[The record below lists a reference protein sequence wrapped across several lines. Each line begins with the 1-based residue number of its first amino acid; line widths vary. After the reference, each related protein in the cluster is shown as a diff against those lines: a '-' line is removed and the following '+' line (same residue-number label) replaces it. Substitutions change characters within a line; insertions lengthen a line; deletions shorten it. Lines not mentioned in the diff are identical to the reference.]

1 MVLHRGIRMNI
12 NMTKISII
20 FFCLIQ
26 FLWTQDY
33 KVLSSQVTG
42 GQSNSN
48 SDSFNLTSGSLSHS
62 VKSSSSDSFSVSQG
76 IMGVTKS
83 LYALPPVVNA
93 FIADTIYRDGMPIRV
108 QGILTDLNGIA
119 SADLHLQLGG
129 SQEPIIIPMTA
140 LNDSIYEVSIADS
153 LVTIKNFR
161 AFIRGD
167 DNMAYTGESDRLTP
181 SVKYGEN
188 ELTTMIENSIYPDG
202 IPSERWR
209 MLSFPGSQDNPSITK
224 PKQEGHVFY
233 VWDLD
238 DSTWV
243 VPDSIYTGQAYW
255 FKHIYEN
262 PVPFSS
268 DSGMAIPLDP
278 YIIELKTGWNMVGSP
293 FAFPVEVSA
302 DPNEVSAL
310 YFFGDSTNRDGW
322 SLQEY
327 RMDPWA
333 GYAVYTE
340 LDSATIELL
349 PFPIEDQENST
360 NRIAGEGWTIA
371 LSAES
376 ERYIDKSMV
385 IGRHRN
391 AKDVKDGMDI
401 PLLPS
406 VSKGLSVALSLDND
420 TRFDHSS
427 DIRSTDEQNGVWSLS
442 VYSSSDPG
450 PVEFSAVANGLIPPE
465 ISVAVLDIQTRK
477 IYQDV
482 LVNPFTIDDRLK
494 LGYELKFVAGDPA
507 YVESMLLEI
516 LSQIP
521 SEFALGQNYP
531 NPFNPIT
538 RLDYLL
544 PRRSDVSIR
553 VYNMLGQEI
562 ITLLRQEQPYGKYSV
577 SWNGLDKYGKQVASG
592 VYFTELKSRN
602 IRRVTKMLLLK

>member
-1 MVLHRGIRMNI
+1 MYKNI
-12 NMTKISII
+12 KIMSKVG
-20 FFCLIQ
+20 FSGFSDLSVND
-26 FLWTQDY
+26 WTQNY
-33 KVLSSQVTG
+33 NVNTPQITG
-42 GQSNSN
+42 GQENSSSDNYNLNSN
-48 SDSFNLTSGSLSHS
+48 TSSLSAEY
-62 VKSSSSDSFSVSQG
+62 SSSDSFSVSQG
-76 IMGVTKS
+76 IMGVTKG
-83 LYALPPVVNA
+83 LYALPPAVNA

-108 QGILTDLNGIA
+108 QGILTDINGIA

-209 MLSFPGSQDNPSITK
+209 MLSFPGQDNPSIAK

-268 DSGMAIPLDP
+268 DSGMAIPLEP

-322 SLQEY
+322 SL
-327 RMDPWA
+327 
-333 GYAVYTE
+333 
-340 LDSATIELL
+340 
-349 PFPIEDQENST
+349 
-360 NRIAGEGWTIA
+360 
-371 LSAES
+371 
-376 ERYIDKSMV
+376 
-385 IGRHRN
+385 
-391 AKDVKDGMDI
+391 
-401 PLLPS
+401 
-406 VSKGLSVALSLDND
+406 
-420 TRFDHSS
+420 TR
-427 DIRSTDEQNGVWSLS
+427 V
-442 VYSSSDPG
+442 
-450 PVEFSAVANGLIPPE
+450 
-465 ISVAVLDIQTRK
+465 
-477 IYQDV
+477 
-482 LVNPFTIDDRLK
+482 
-494 LGYELKFVAGDPA
+494 
-507 YVESMLLEI
+507 
-516 LSQIP
+516 
-521 SEFALGQNYP
+521 
-531 NPFNPIT
+531 
-538 RLDYLL
+538 
-544 PRRSDVSIR
+544 
-553 VYNMLGQEI
+553 
-562 ITLLRQEQPYGKYSV
+562 
-577 SWNGLDKYGKQVASG
+577 
-592 VYFTELKSRN
+592 
-602 IRRVTKMLLLK
+602 

>member
-1 MVLHRGIRMNI
+1 MNNKLLI
-12 NMTKISII
+12 FTYLIS
-20 FFCLIQ
+20 FAF
-26 FLWTQDY
+26 TQNYDLP
-33 KVLSSQVTG
+33 VSQVTG
-42 GQSNSN
+42 GQVDSESENYRLSSN
-48 SDSFNLTSGSLSHS
+48 TSSLSADF
-62 VKSSSSDSFSVSQG
+62 SSSDSFSVSQG
-76 IMGVTKS
+76 IMGVTKG
-83 LYALPPVVNA
+83 LHALPPVVSA
-93 FIADTIYRDGMPIRV
+93 FIADTIYRDGMPIRI

-209 MLSFPGSQDNPSITK
+209 MLSFPGSQDNPSIAK

-268 DSGMAIPLDP
+268 DSGMAIPLEP
-278 YIIELKTGWNMVGSP
+278 YTIELKTGWNMVGSP

-360 NRIAGEGWTIA
+360 NRIAGEGWAIA

-420 TRFDHSS
+420 TRFNYSS

-577 SWNGLDKYGKQVASG
+577 TWNGLDKYGKQVASG

>member
-1 MVLHRGIRMNI
+1 MKKNKM
-12 NMTKISII
+12 KIS
-20 FFCLIQ
+20 FLFLCLIQ
-26 FLWTQDY
+26 FVWAQDY
-33 KVLSSQVTG
+33 DLPVSQVTG
-42 GQSNSN
+42 GQINSESENYRLSSN
-48 SDSFNLTSGSLSHS
+48 TSSLSADF
-62 VKSSSSDSFSVSQG
+62 SSSDSFSVSQG
-76 IMGVTKS
+76 VMGVTKG
-83 LYALPPVVNA
+83 LYALPPVVSA

-209 MLSFPGSQDNPSITK
+209 MLSFPGSQDNPSIAK

-268 DSGMAIPLDP
+268 DSGMAIPLEP

-349 PFPIEDQENST
+349 PFPTESQENST

-420 TRFDHSS
+420 TRFNYSS

-538 RLDYLL
+538 RLDYRL

>member
-1 MVLHRGIRMNI
+1 MNAPQ
-12 NMTKISII
+12 II
-20 FFCLIQ
+20 GGQ
-26 FLWTQDY
+26 ENSSSDNY
-33 KVLSSQVTG
+33 NLSSNA
-42 GQSNSN
+42 S
-48 SDSFNLTSGSLSHS
+48 SLSAEHS
-62 VKSSSSDSFSVSQG
+62 ISDSFSLSQG
-76 IMGVTKS
+76 IMGITKG

-108 QGILTDLNGIA
+108 QGVLTDLNGIA
-119 SADLHLQLGG
+119 SADLHLQVGG

-153 LVTIKNFR
+153 LVTIKNFK

-209 MLSFPGSQDNPSITK
+209 MLSFPGSQDNPSIAK

-268 DSGMAIPLDP
+268 DSGMAIPLEP
-278 YIIELKTGWNMVGSP
+278 YKIELKTGWNMVGSP

-310 YFFGDSTNRDGW
+310 YFFGDSTYRDGW

-360 NRIAGEGWTIA
+360 NRIAREGWTIA

-391 AKDVKDGMDI
+391 AKNVKDGMDI
-401 PLLPS
+401 PLLPY

-427 DIRSTDEQNGVWSLS
+427 DIRSIDEQNGVWSLS
-442 VYSSSDPG
+442 VYSSSNPG

-482 LVNPFTIDDRLK
+482 LVNPFIIDDRLK

-562 ITLLRQEQPYGKYSV
+562 ITLLRQEQSYGKYSV
-577 SWNGLDKYGKQVASG
+577 SWNGLDNYGKQVASG
-592 VYFTELKSRN
+592 VYFTELKAGKV
-602 IRRVTKMLLLK
+602 RRVTKMLLLK

>member
-1 MVLHRGIRMNI
+1 MNI

-76 IMGVTKS
+76 IMGVTKG
-83 LYALPPVVNA
+83 LYALPPVVSA
-93 FIADTIYRDGMPIRV
+93 FIADTIYRDGMPIRI

-209 MLSFPGSQDNPSITK
+209 MLSFPGSQDNPSIAK

-349 PFPIEDQENST
+349 PFPTESQENST

-420 TRFDHSS
+420 ARFNYSS

>member
-1 MVLHRGIRMNI
+1 MSNFTMRY
-12 NMTKISII
+12 I
-20 FFCLIQ
+20 FLLFCLHH
-26 FLWTQDY
+26 FVLSQDY
-33 KVLSSQVTG
+33 ILQSPQVTG
-42 GQSNSN
+42 GQVNSS
-48 SDSFNLTSGSLSHS
+48 SDSYNLSSNTSSLSAEF
-62 VKSSSSDSFSVSQG
+62 SSSDSFSVSQG
-76 IMGVTKS
+76 IMGVTKG
-83 LYALPPVVNA
+83 LYALPPVVSA

-188 ELTTMIENSIYPDG
+188 ELTTMIDNSIYPDG

-209 MLSFPGSQDNPSITK
+209 MLSFPGSQDNPSIAK

-268 DSGMAIPLDP
+268 DSGMAIPLEP
-278 YIIELKTGWNMVGSP
+278 YTIELKTGWNMVGSP

>member
-1 MVLHRGIRMNI
+1 MNI
-12 NMTKISII
+12 IMKYKFTLLLFLS
-20 FFCLIQ
+20 Q
-26 FLWTQDY
+26 FLVGQDY
-33 KVLSSQVTG
+33 ILKAPQVTG
-42 GQSNSN
+42 GQ
-48 SDSFNLTSGSLSHS
+48 T
-62 VKSSSSDSFSVSQG
+62 SSSSDLFNLSSNTAAQSADPSSSDSLSFSPG
-76 IMGVTKS
+76 IMGVTKG
-83 LYALPPVVNA
+83 LYALPPVVSA

-119 SADLHLQLGG
+119 SADLHLQQGG

-153 LVTIKNFR
+153 LVTINNFR

-202 IPSERWR
+202 IPSEHWR
-209 MLSFPGSQDNPSITK
+209 MLSFPGSQDNPSIAK

-268 DSGMAIPLDP
+268 DSGMAIPLEP
-278 YIIELKTGWNMVGSP
+278 YTIDLKTGWNMVGSP

-340 LDSATIELL
+340 LDSAAIELL
-349 PFPIEDQENST
+349 PFPIEDEENST
-360 NRIAGEGWTIA
+360 NRIAEEGWTIV

-376 ERYIDKSMV
+376 EKYIDKTMV
-385 IGRHRN
+385 IGRHGN

-406 VSKGLSVALSLDND
+406 VSKGLSVALSLDNG

-427 DIRSTDEQNGVWSLS
+427 DIRSIDQQNGVWSLS
-442 VYSSSDPG
+442 VVSSSDPG
-450 PVEFSAVANGLIPPE
+450 PVQFSAAAEGLIPPE

-482 LVNPFTIDDRLK
+482 LVNSFTIDDRLS
-494 LGYELKFVAGDPA
+494 LAYELKFVAGDPA

-577 SWNGLDKYGKQVASG
+577 SWNGLDKSGKQVASG
-592 VYFTELKSRN
+592 VYFTELRAGS
-602 IRRVTKMLLLK
+602 IRKTRKMLLLK

>member
-1 MVLHRGIRMNI
+1 MKKNKM
-12 NMTKISII
+12 KIS
-20 FFCLIQ
+20 FLFLCLIQ
-26 FLWTQDY
+26 FVWAQDY
-33 KVLSSQVTG
+33 DLPVSQVTG
-42 GQSNSN
+42 GQINSESENYRLSSN
-48 SDSFNLTSGSLSHS
+48 TSSLSADF
-62 VKSSSSDSFSVSQG
+62 SSSDSFSVSLG
-76 IMGVTKS
+76 IMGVTKG
-83 LYALPPVVNA
+83 LYALPPVVSA
-93 FIADTIYRDGMPIRV
+93 FIADTIYRDGMPIRI

-188 ELTTMIENSIYPDG
+188 ELTTMIDNSIYPDG

-209 MLSFPGSQDNPSITK
+209 MLSFPGSQDNPSIAK

-268 DSGMAIPLDP
+268 DSGMAIPLEP
-278 YIIELKTGWNMVGSP
+278 YTIDLKTGWNMVGSP

-349 PFPIEDQENST
+349 PFPIENQENST

-376 ERYIDKSMV
+376 ERYIDKSIV

-406 VSKGLSVALSLDND
+406 LSKGLSMALSLDND
-420 TRFDHSS
+420 ARFNYSS

-442 VYSSSDPG
+442 IYSSSDPG

-538 RLDYLL
+538 SLDYLL

>member
-1 MVLHRGIRMNI
+1 MKKNKM
-12 NMTKISII
+12 KIS
-20 FFCLIQ
+20 FLFLCLIQ
-26 FLWTQDY
+26 FAWAQNYDLP
-33 KVLSSQVTG
+33 VSQVTG
-42 GQSNSN
+42 GQVNSESEN
-48 SDSFNLTSGSLSHS
+48 YSLSS
-62 VKSSSSDSFSVSQG
+62 NTASQSAESSSSDSLSLSPGLMGITQG
-76 IMGVTKS
+76 
-83 LYALPPVVNA
+83 LYALPPVVSA

-119 SADLHLQLGG
+119 SADLHLQQGG
-129 SQEPIIIPMTA
+129 SQESIIIPMTA

-153 LVTIKNFR
+153 LVTINNFR

-167 DNMAYTGESDRLTP
+167 DNMAYTGESNRLTP

-188 ELTTMIENSIYPDG
+188 ELTTMIDNSIYPNG

-209 MLSFPGSQDNPSITK
+209 MLSFPGSQDNPSIAK

-278 YIIELKTGWNMVGSP
+278 YTINLKNGWNMVGSP

-333 GYAVYTE
+333 GYAVYTD
-340 LDSATIELL
+340 LDSATVDLL
-349 PFPIEDQENST
+349 PFPIEDEENSS
-360 NRIAGEGWTIA
+360 NRIAEEGWTIV

-376 ERYIDKSMV
+376 ERYIDKTMV

-401 PLLPS
+401 PLLPP
-406 VSKGLSVALSLDND
+406 VSKGLSVALSLDNG
-420 TRFDHSS
+420 TRFEHSS
-427 DIRSTDEQNGVWSLS
+427 DIRSIDQQNGVWSLS
-442 VYSSSDPG
+442 VSSASDPG
-450 PVEFSAVANGLIPPE
+450 PVQFSAAAEGSIAPE

-477 IYQDV
+477 IYTDI
-482 LVNPFTIDDRLK
+482 LVNSFTIDERLS
-494 LGYELKFVAGDPA
+494 LAYELKFVAGDPA

-577 SWNGLDKYGKQVASG
+577 SWNGLDKSGKQVASG
-592 VYFTELKSRN
+592 VYFTELRAGS
-602 IRRVTKMLLLK
+602 IRKTRKMLLLK

>member
-1 MVLHRGIRMNI
+1 MSNFTMRY
-12 NMTKISII
+12 I
-20 FFCLIQ
+20 FLLFCLHH
-26 FLWTQDY
+26 FVLSQDY
-33 KVLSSQVTG
+33 ILQSPQVTG
-42 GQSNSN
+42 GQVN
-48 SDSFNLTSGSLSHS
+48 
-62 VKSSSSDSFSVSQG
+62 SSSDSYNLSSNTATQSADASSSDSLSFSPG
-76 IMGVTKS
+76 IMGVTKG
-83 LYALPPVVNA
+83 LYALPPVVSA
-93 FIADTIYRDGMPIRV
+93 FIADTIYRDGMPIRI

-188 ELTTMIENSIYPDG
+188 ELTTMIDNSIYPDG

-209 MLSFPGSQDNPSITK
+209 MLSFPGSQDNPSIAK

-268 DSGMAIPLDP
+268 DSGMAIPLEP
-278 YIIELKTGWNMVGSP
+278 YTIDLKTGWNMVGSP
-293 FAFPVEVSA
+293 FAYPVEVSA

-544 PRRSDVSIR
+544 PIRSDVSIS

>member
-1 MVLHRGIRMNI
+1 MSNFTMRY
-12 NMTKISII
+12 I
-20 FFCLIQ
+20 FLLFCLHH
-26 FLWTQDY
+26 F
-33 KVLSSQVTG
+33 VLSQEYILRSPQVTG
-42 GQSNSN
+42 GQVN
-48 SDSFNLTSGSLSHS
+48 
-62 VKSSSSDSFSVSQG
+62 SSSDSYNLSSNTATQSADASSSDSLSFSPG
-76 IMGVTKS
+76 IMGVTKG
-83 LYALPPVVNA
+83 LYALPPVVSA

-188 ELTTMIENSIYPDG
+188 ELTTMIDNSIYPDG

-209 MLSFPGSQDNPSITK
+209 MLSFPGSQDNPSIAK

-268 DSGMAIPLDP
+268 DSGMAIPLEP
-278 YIIELKTGWNMVGSP
+278 YTIELKTGWNMVGSP

-349 PFPIEDQENST
+349 PFPTESQENST

-577 SWNGLDKYGKQVASG
+577 SWNGLDNYGKQVASG
-592 VYFTELKSRN
+592 VYFTELKAGKV
-602 IRRVTKMLLLK
+602 RRVTKMLLLK

>member
-1 MVLHRGIRMNI
+1 MKKNKM
-12 NMTKISII
+12 KIS
-20 FFCLIQ
+20 FLFLCLIQ
-26 FLWTQDY
+26 FVWAQDY
-33 KVLSSQVTG
+33 DLPVSQVTG
-42 GQSNSN
+42 GQIN
-48 SDSFNLTSGSLSHS
+48 SGSENYKLSS
-62 VKSSSSDSFSVSQG
+62 NTSSLSAEFSSSDSFSVSQG
-76 IMGVTKS
+76 IMGVTKG
-83 LYALPPVVNA
+83 LYALPPVVSA
-93 FIADTIYRDGMPIRV
+93 FIADTIYRDGMPIRI

-188 ELTTMIENSIYPDG
+188 ELTTMIDNSIYPDG

-209 MLSFPGSQDNPSITK
+209 MLSFPGSQDNPSIAK

-268 DSGMAIPLDP
+268 DSGMAIPLEP
-278 YIIELKTGWNMVGSP
+278 YTIDLKTGWNMVGSP
-293 FAFPVEVSA
+293 FAFPGEVSA
-302 DPNEVSAL
+302 APNEVSAL

-406 VSKGLSVALSLDND
+406 VSKGLSVAL
-420 TRFDHSS
+420 
-427 DIRSTDEQNGVWSLS
+427 
-442 VYSSSDPG
+442 
-450 PVEFSAVANGLIPPE
+450 
-465 ISVAVLDIQTRK
+465 
-477 IYQDV
+477 
-482 LVNPFTIDDRLK
+482 
-494 LGYELKFVAGDPA
+494 
-507 YVESMLLEI
+507 
-516 LSQIP
+516 
-521 SEFALGQNYP
+521 
-531 NPFNPIT
+531 
-538 RLDYLL
+538 
-544 PRRSDVSIR
+544 
-553 VYNMLGQEI
+553 
-562 ITLLRQEQPYGKYSV
+562 
-577 SWNGLDKYGKQVASG
+577 
-592 VYFTELKSRN
+592 
-602 IRRVTKMLLLK
+602 

>member
-1 MVLHRGIRMNI
+1 MNI
-12 NMTKISII
+12 II
-20 FFCLIQ
+20 KYKPMLLLLLVK
-26 FLWTQDY
+26 FLWAQDY
-33 KVLSSQVTG
+33 NVLSSQVTS
-42 GQSNSN
+42 GQVNSS
-48 SDSFNLTSGSLSHS
+48 SDSYNLSSNTASQSAE
-62 VKSSSSDSFSVSQG
+62 SSSSDSLSLAPGLMGIAQG
-76 IMGVTKS
+76 
-83 LYALPPVVNA
+83 LYALPPLVSA

-119 SADLHLQLGG
+119 SADLHLQQGG
-129 SQEPIIIPMTA
+129 SQESIVIPMTA

-167 DNMAYTGESDRLTP
+167 DNMAYTGESDRVTP
-181 SVKYGEN
+181 SVKYGQN
-188 ELTTMIENSIYPDG
+188 ELTTLIDNSIYPNG

-209 MLSFPGSQDNPSITK
+209 MLSFPGSQDNPSIAK

-238 DSTWV
+238 DSTWI

-268 DSGMAIPLDP
+268 DSGMAIPLEP
-278 YIIELKTGWNMVGSP
+278 YTINLKNGWNMVGSP

-340 LDSATIELL
+340 LESATIDLL
-349 PFPIEDQENST
+349 PFPIEDEEN
-360 NRIAGEGWTIA
+360 NARRIAGEGWTIV

-376 ERYIDKSMV
+376 ERYIDKTMV

-401 PLLPS
+401 PLLPP
-406 VSKGLSVALSLDND
+406 VSKGLSVALSLDNG
-420 TRFDHSS
+420 TRFEHSS
-427 DIRSTDEQNGVWSLS
+427 DIRSIDQQNGVWSLS
-442 VYSSSDPG
+442 VSSASDPG
-450 PVEFSAVANGLIPPE
+450 PVQFSAAAEGSIAPE

-477 IYQDV
+477 IYTDI
-482 LVNPFTIDDRLK
+482 LVNSFTIDERLS
-494 LGYELKFVAGDPA
+494 LAYELKFVAGDPA

-577 SWNGLDKYGKQVASG
+577 SWNGLDKSGKQVASG
-592 VYFTELKSRN
+592 VYFTELRAGS
-602 IRRVTKMLLLK
+602 IRKTRKMLLLK

>member
-1 MVLHRGIRMNI
+1 MNKKMIRNNIIVL
-12 NMTKISII
+12 
-20 FFCLIQ
+20 LAIQ
-26 FLWTQDY
+26 FIIAQDFD
-33 KVLSSQVTG
+33 VLSSQITG
-42 GQSNSN
+42 GQVNSS
-48 SDSFNLTSGSLSHS
+48 SDSFNLSSNTASQTANP
-62 VKSSSSDSFSVSQG
+62 SSSDSFSVSQG
-76 IMGVTKS
+76 ITGITQS

-108 QGILTDLNGIA
+108 QGVLKDLNGIA
-119 SADLHLQLGG
+119 SAELYLQQGG
-129 SQEPIIIPMTA
+129 STESIVIPMVA

-167 DNMAYTGESDRLTP
+167 DNMAYTGESQKLTP
-181 SVKYGEN
+181 SVKYGQN
-188 ELTTMIENSIYPDG
+188 ELTTLIDNSIYPNG
-202 IPSERWR
+202 IPSEHWR
-209 MLSFPGSQDNPSITK
+209 MLSFPGDLDNPLIEN
-224 PKQEGHVFY
+224 PKDEGHVFY

-238 DSTWV
+238 ESTWT
-243 VPDSIYTGQAYW
+243 VPDSIYPGHAYW
-255 FKHIYEN
+255 FKHIYED

-268 DSGMAIPLDP
+268 DSGMAIPLEP
-278 YIIELKTGWNMVGSP
+278 YTINLENGWNMVGSP

-333 GYAVYTE
+333 GYAVYTD
-340 LDSATIELL
+340 LDSATVDLL
-349 PFPIEDQENST
+349 PFPIEDEENSS
-360 NRIAGEGWTIA
+360 NRIAEEGWTIV

-376 ERYIDKSMV
+376 ERYIDKTMV

-401 PLLPS
+401 PLLPP
-406 VSKGLSVALSLDND
+406 VSKGLSVALSLDNG

-427 DIRSTDEQNGVWSLS
+427 DIRSTDQQNGVWSLS
-442 VYSSSDPG
+442 ISSSNNPG
-450 PVEFSAVANGLIPPE
+450 PVQFSAAAEGSIAPE

-477 IYQDV
+477 IYTDV
-482 LVNPFTIDDRLK
+482 LVNPFTIDDRFK
-494 LGYELKFVAGDPA
+494 LAYELKFVAGDPA

-577 SWNGLDKYGKQVASG
+577 SWNGLDKSGKQVASG
-592 VYFTELKSRN
+592 VYFTELRAGS
-602 IRRVTKMLLLK
+602 IRKTRKMLLLK

>member
-1 MVLHRGIRMNI
+1 MKKNKM
-12 NMTKISII
+12 KIS
-20 FFCLIQ
+20 FLFLCLIQ
-26 FLWTQDY
+26 FVWAQDY
-33 KVLSSQVTG
+33 DLPVSQVTG
-42 GQSNSN
+42 GQINSESENYRLSSN
-48 SDSFNLTSGSLSHS
+48 TSSLSADF
-62 VKSSSSDSFSVSQG
+62 SSSDSFSVSQG
-76 IMGVTKS
+76 IMGVTKG
-83 LYALPPVVNA
+83 LYALPPVVSA
-93 FIADTIYRDGMPIRV
+93 FIADTIYRDGMPIRI

-209 MLSFPGSQDNPSITK
+209 MLSFPGSQDNPSIAK

-268 DSGMAIPLDP
+268 DSGMAIPLEP
-278 YIIELKTGWNMVGSP
+278 YTIELKTGWNMVGSP

-349 PFPIEDQENST
+349 PFPTESQENST

>member
-1 MVLHRGIRMNI
+1 M
-12 NMTKISII
+12 
-20 FFCLIQ
+20 
-26 FLWTQDY
+26 
-33 KVLSSQVTG
+33 
-42 GQSNSN
+42 
-48 SDSFNLTSGSLSHS
+48 
-62 VKSSSSDSFSVSQG
+62 
-76 IMGVTKS
+76 
-83 LYALPPVVNA
+83 
-93 FIADTIYRDGMPIRV
+93 
-108 QGILTDLNGIA
+108 
-119 SADLHLQLGG
+119 
-129 SQEPIIIPMTA
+129 
-140 LNDSIYEVSIADS
+140 
-153 LVTIKNFR
+153 
-161 AFIRGD
+161 
-167 DNMAYTGESDRLTP
+167 
-181 SVKYGEN
+181 
-188 ELTTMIENSIYPDG
+188 
-202 IPSERWR
+202 
-209 MLSFPGSQDNPSITK
+209 
-224 PKQEGHVFY
+224 FY

-349 PFPIEDQENST
+349 PFPTESQENST

-482 LVNPFTIDDRLK
+482 LVNPFIIDDRLK

-521 SEFALGQNYP
+521 SEFTLGQNYP
-531 NPFNPIT
+531 NPFNPVT

>member
-1 MVLHRGIRMNI
+1 MNI

-140 LNDSIYEVSIADS
+140 MNDSIYEVSIADS

-209 MLSFPGSQDNPSITK
+209 MLSFPGSQDNPSIAK

-268 DSGMAIPLDP
+268 DSGMAIPLEP

-349 PFPIEDQENST
+349 PFPIENQENST

-376 ERYIDKSMV
+376 ERYIDKSML

-420 TRFDHSS
+420 ARFNYSS

-521 SEFALGQNYP
+521 SEFTLGQNYP

>member
-1 MVLHRGIRMNI
+1 MNI
-12 NMTKISII
+12 IMKYKLTLLLLLS
-20 FFCLIQ
+20 Q
-26 FLWTQDY
+26 FLVGQDY
-33 KVLSSQVTG
+33 ILKAPQVTG
-42 GQSNSN
+42 GQASLS
-48 SDSFNLTSGSLSHS
+48 SDLFNL
-62 VKSSSSDSFSVSQG
+62 SSNTATQSADPISSDSFSVSQG
-76 IMGVTKS
+76 IMGVTQG

-108 QGILTDLNGIA
+108 QGILVDMNGIA
-119 SADLHLQLGG
+119 SADLYLQQGG
-129 SQEPIIIPMTA
+129 AEETVIIPMVA

-161 AFIRGD
+161 AFIRGH

-188 ELTTMIENSIYPDG
+188 ELTTLIDNSIYPNG
-202 IPSERWR
+202 IPSEHWR
-209 MLSFPGSQDNPSITK
+209 MLSFPGSLDNPLIAQ
-224 PKQEGHVFY
+224 PKEDGHVFY

-243 VPDSIYTGQAYW
+243 VPDSIYSGQAYW
-255 FKHIYEN
+255 FKHIYED

-268 DSGMAIPLDP
+268 DSGTAIPLEP
-278 YIIELKTGWNMVGSP
+278 YTINLKKGWNMVGSP
-293 FAFPVEVSA
+293 FAFPVEVEA
-302 DPNEVSAL
+302 DPNEVSGL

-327 RMDPWA
+327 EMDPWA
-333 GYAVYTE
+333 GYAVYTDLE
-340 LDSATIELL
+340 SATIDLL
-349 PFPIEDQENST
+349 PFPIEDEEN
-360 NRIAGEGWTIA
+360 NARRIAGEGWTIV

-376 ERYIDKSMV
+376 ERYIDKTMV
-385 IGRHRN
+385 IGRHSN
-391 AKDVKDGMDI
+391 AKDIKDGMDI

-406 VSKGLSVALSLDND
+406 VGKGLSMALSLDNG

-427 DIRSTDEQNGVWSLS
+427 DIRSLDEQNGVWSVS
-442 VYSSSDPG
+442 ISSASDPG
-450 PVEFSAVANGLIPPE
+450 PVQFSAAVDGSIPPE

-477 IYQDV
+477 IYTDV
-482 LVNPFTIDDRLK
+482 LVNPFTIDERLN
-494 LGYELKFVAGDPA
+494 LAYELKFVAGDPA

-577 SWNGLDKYGKQVASG
+577 SWNGLDKSGKQVASG
-592 VYFTELKSRN
+592 VYFTELRAGS
-602 IRRVTKMLLLK
+602 IRKTRKMLLLK

>member
-1 MVLHRGIRMNI
+1 MKKNKM
-12 NMTKISII
+12 KIS
-20 FFCLIQ
+20 FLFLCLIQ
-26 FLWTQDY
+26 FAWAQNYDLP
-33 KVLSSQVTG
+33 VSQVTG
-42 GQSNSN
+42 GQVNSESEN
-48 SDSFNLTSGSLSHS
+48 YSLSS
-62 VKSSSSDSFSVSQG
+62 NTASQSAESSSSDSLSLSPGLMGITQG
-76 IMGVTKS
+76 
-83 LYALPPVVNA
+83 LYALPPLVSA

-119 SADLHLQLGG
+119 SADLHLQQGG
-129 SQEPIIIPMTA
+129 SQESIVIPMTA

-167 DNMAYTGESDRLTP
+167 DNMAYTGESNRLTP

-188 ELTTMIENSIYPDG
+188 ELTTMIDNSIYPNG

-209 MLSFPGSQDNPSITK
+209 MLSFPGSQDNPSIAK

-238 DSTWV
+238 DSTWI

-268 DSGMAIPLDP
+268 DSGMAIPLEP
-278 YIIELKTGWNMVGSP
+278 YTINLKNGWNMVGSP

-302 DPNEVSAL
+302 DPIEVSAL

-333 GYAVYTE
+333 GYAVYTD
-340 LDSATIELL
+340 LDSATVDLL
-349 PFPIEDQENST
+349 PFPIEDEENSS
-360 NRIAGEGWTIA
+360 NRIAEEGWTIV

-376 ERYIDKSMV
+376 ERYIDKTMV

-401 PLLPS
+401 PLLPP
-406 VSKGLSVALSLDND
+406 VSKGLSVALSLDNG
-420 TRFDHSS
+420 TRFEHSS
-427 DIRSTDEQNGVWSLS
+427 DIRSIDQQNGVWSLS
-442 VYSSSDPG
+442 VSSASDPG
-450 PVEFSAVANGLIPPE
+450 PVQFSAAAEGSIAPE

-477 IYQDV
+477 IYTDI
-482 LVNPFTIDDRLK
+482 LVNSFTIDERLS
-494 LGYELKFVAGDPA
+494 LAYELKFVAGDPA

-577 SWNGLDKYGKQVASG
+577 SWNGLDKSGKQVASG
-592 VYFTELKSRN
+592 VYFTELRAGS
-602 IRRVTKMLLLK
+602 IRKTRKMLLLK

>member
-1 MVLHRGIRMNI
+1 MNI
-12 NMTKISII
+12 IMKYKFTLLLFLS
-20 FFCLIQ
+20 Q
-26 FLWTQDY
+26 FLVGQDY
-33 KVLSSQVTG
+33 ILKAPQVTG
-42 GQSNSN
+42 GQ
-48 SDSFNLTSGSLSHS
+48 T
-62 VKSSSSDSFSVSQG
+62 SSSSDLFNLSSNTAAQSADPSSSDSLSFSPG
-76 IMGVTKS
+76 IMGVTKG
-83 LYALPPVVNA
+83 LYALPPVVSA

-119 SADLHLQLGG
+119 SADLHLQQGG
-129 SQEPIIIPMTA
+129 SQESIVIPMTA

-153 LVTIKNFR
+153 LVTINNFR

-188 ELTTMIENSIYPDG
+188 ELTTMIENSIYPSG
-202 IPSERWR
+202 IPSEHWR
-209 MLSFPGSQDNPSITK
+209 MLSFPGSQDNPSIAK

-268 DSGMAIPLDP
+268 DSGMAIPLEP
-278 YIIELKTGWNMVGSP
+278 YTIDLKTGWNMVGSP

-322 SLQEY
+322 SLQQY

-349 PFPIEDQENST
+349 PFPIEDGENSS
-360 NRIAGEGWTIA
+360 NRIAEEGWTIV

-376 ERYIDKSMV
+376 EKYIDKTMV
-385 IGRHRN
+385 IGRHGN

-406 VSKGLSVALSLDND
+406 VSKGLSVALSLDNG

-427 DIRSTDEQNGVWSLS
+427 DIRSIDQQNGVWSLS
-442 VYSSSDPG
+442 VVSSSDPG
-450 PVEFSAVANGLIPPE
+450 PVQFSAAAEGLIPPD

-482 LVNPFTIDDRLK
+482 LVNPFTIDDRLS
-494 LGYELKFVAGDPA
+494 LAYELKFVAGDPA

-577 SWNGLDKYGKQVASG
+577 SWNGLDKSGKQVASG
-592 VYFTELKSRN
+592 VYFTELRAGS
-602 IRRVTKMLLLK
+602 IRKTRKMLLLK

>member
-1 MVLHRGIRMNI
+1 MYK
-12 NMTKISII
+12 NMKIMSELALVVFLI
-20 FFCLIQ
+20 FQLMTAQNYNVNTPQI
-26 FLWTQDY
+26 
-33 KVLSSQVTG
+33 TG
-42 GQSNSN
+42 GQENSSSDNYNLNSN
-48 SDSFNLTSGSLSHS
+48 TSSLSAEY
-62 VKSSSSDSFSVSQG
+62 SSSDSFSVSQG
-76 IMGVTKS
+76 IMGVTKG
-83 LYALPPVVNA
+83 LYALPPAVNA
-93 FIADTIYRDGMPIRV
+93 FIADTIYRNGMPIRV
-108 QGILTDLNGIA
+108 QGILTDINGIA

-188 ELTTMIENSIYPDG
+188 ELTTMIDNSMYPDG

-209 MLSFPGSQDNPSITK
+209 MLSFPGSQDNPLIAK

-262 PVPFSS
+262 AVPFSS
-268 DSGMAIPLDP
+268 DSGMAIPLEP
-278 YIIELKTGWNMVGSP
+278 YTIDLKTGWNMVGSP

-349 PFPIEDQENST
+349 PFPTESQENST

-376 ERYIDKSMV
+376 ERYIDKSIV

-406 VSKGLSVALSLDND
+406 VSKGLSVALSLDDD
-420 TRFDHSS
+420 TRFNYSS

-577 SWNGLDKYGKQVASG
+577 SWNGLDNYGKQVASG
-592 VYFTELKSRN
+592 VYFTELKAGKV
-602 IRRVTKMLLLK
+602 RRVTKMLLLK